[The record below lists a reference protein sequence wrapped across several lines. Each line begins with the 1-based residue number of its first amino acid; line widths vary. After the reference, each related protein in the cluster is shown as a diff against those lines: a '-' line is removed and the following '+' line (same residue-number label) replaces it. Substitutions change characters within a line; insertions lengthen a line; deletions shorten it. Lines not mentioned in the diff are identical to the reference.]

1 MNINGSFLAIF
12 RREQIQQ
19 FNIWLP
25 NAHIHARMCT
35 LPTQKCAPA
44 CEWPVDSCTAK
55 KVHACEPVRINVCV
69 HAYMFIFSQSG
80 PMKYEWFEIFVYI
93 ICHLLKIYFIEFSIN
108 FALLSCSPV
117 NCHCHIMTWILQ
129 NKSLW
134 LNVACVFAFYSQRWQ
149 NDLN

>member
-1 MNINGSFLAIF
+1 MAHSWLYSEENRSNNLTFGCQTHIFMRTCALF
-12 RREQIQQ
+12 RRKNEHRLVSGLSTVAQQ
-19 FNIWLP
+19 
-25 NAHIHARMCT
+25 
-35 LPTQKCAPA
+35 
-44 CEWPVDSCTAK
+44 
-55 KVHACEPVRINVCV
+55 KVHACAPVRINVCV

-93 ICHLLKIYFIEFSIN
+93 ICLLLKIYFIEFSIN
-108 FALLSCSPV
+108 LALLSFSPV

-134 LNVACVFAFYSQRWQ
+134 LNVACVFAFYSKRWQ